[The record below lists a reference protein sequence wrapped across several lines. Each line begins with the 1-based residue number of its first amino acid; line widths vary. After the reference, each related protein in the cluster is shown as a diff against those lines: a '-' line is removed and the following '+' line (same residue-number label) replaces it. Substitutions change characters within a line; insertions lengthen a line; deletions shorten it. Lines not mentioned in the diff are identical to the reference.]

1 MNTKEL
7 TEKLSEMNNTQLTD
21 RLNCLL
27 KLKIKNQW
35 DKLAIKVQCEM
46 IRQELA
52 KRKSK

>member
-7 TEKLSEMNNTQLTD
+7 TEKLSQMSDTQLTD

-27 KLKIKNQW
+27 SLKIKNQW
-35 DKLAIKVQCEM
+35 DRLALKVQCEM

-52 KRKSK
+52 KRK